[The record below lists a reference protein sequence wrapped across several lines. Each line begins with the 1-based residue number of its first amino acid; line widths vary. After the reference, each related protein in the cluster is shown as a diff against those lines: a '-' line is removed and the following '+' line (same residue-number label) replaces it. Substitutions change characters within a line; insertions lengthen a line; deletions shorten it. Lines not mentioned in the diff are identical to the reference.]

1 MFSGTYTCAF
11 LSIFK
16 EIFRKYQKVFTL
28 KMTDYSQKREVCF
41 NIQRNLFNIF
51 NNLNRRVMKK
61 TFSESLLVISKILPN
76 LQKPFGKN
84 NLYKLHNMLYKNA
97 QTCVRSDCC

>member
-1 MFSGTYTCAF
+1 MLRPYSYKKQNKTYSNMFFGTYTCAF
-11 LSIFK
+11 LSIFV

-51 NNLNRRVMKK
+51 NNLNRPIMKK
-61 TFSESLLVISKILPN
+61 NIFR
-76 LQKPFGKN
+76 
-84 NLYKLHNMLYKNA
+84 KLIGDL
-97 QTCVRSDCC
+97 